1 MKTTLRSRKKSA
13 PRKTAAVSAY
23 LDVELKRKVEILAD
37 RQKRSTAN
45 MVAFLIAEGVTH
57 LERQNQPPAAA

>member
-1 MKTTLRSRKKSA
+1 M
-13 PRKTAAVSAY
+13 PVSTY

-37 RQKRSTAN
+37 RQHRTTAN

-57 LERQNQPPAAA
+57 LESKQAA